1 MLAEVDSIQI
11 YPQLSLEGSF
21 LALAPGFSLH
31 LSFPPYETQVPLA
44 LCSLRCG
51 TKACSRSKPTDQHCR
66 KKGSSLAWIKIT
78 EKILASFVRPINADG
93 EKPAWYLRDRKPPH
107 RLAALFR
114 APPGSCRR
122 HPAGTHHCAGGCAW
136 RAAARSRGSSS
147 APTRTG
153 TCTPPSR
160 SVRPPPHC
168 WSTSGTPAWESVG
181 EILSTSAFIHENRA
195 RRVAGPFP
203 CYSTWFGADTLWELW
218 FFRKAIF
225 PICKTKWLY
234 LNC

>member
-1 MLAEVDSIQI
+1 MWHKS
-11 YPQLSLEGSF
+11 
-21 LALAPGFSLH
+21 
-31 LSFPPYETQVPLA
+31 
-44 LCSLRCG
+44 
-51 TKACSRSKPTDQHCR
+51 SRSEPTDQHCR
-66 KKGSSLAWIKIT
+66 KGSPLARIKII

-122 HPAGTHHCAGGCAW
+122 HPVGTHRCAGGCAL

-160 SVRPPPHC
+160 SARPPPRC
-168 WSTSGTPAWESVG
+168 WSMSGTPAWESVG

-195 RRVAGPFP
+195 RRVAVLSLVTQPGLEPIRSGNSGSLEKQYFPFAKQNGF
-203 CYSTWFGADTLWELW
+203 T
-218 FFRKAIF
+218 
-225 PICKTKWLY
+225 
-234 LNC
+234 